1 MRYIVEVSN
10 EKVAEYKTLEQ
21 ANKFINTM
29 NNINK
34 QYNHPQVKYTILVL

>member
-1 MRYIVEVSN
+1 MRYIVEVNN

-29 NNINK
+29 VSINN
-34 QYNHPQVKYTILVL
+34 QYNHPQVNYIILAL